1 MVTLYNL
8 RTVRIRTC
16 ANSNFFETCERVK
29 ENPWQRAKSPL
40 YNSFSQ
46 IWTTHCPKNR
56 QSPVSR
62 FEKMKW
68 CYFWS
73 VRCHVKIRTLIPE
86 GPKVYHFL
94 SITLHLLWD
103 KDISIWKL
111 PKLDDLK
118 ERLEQKTKKKHHQR
132 KTIISR
138 SRDKEQKF
146 LSGTFCGP
154 SADRVKQRLT
164 PIKDWIVSRSA
175 YLSAESAFIVLFYGT
190 SSFELSRK
198 PNLFSDSG

>member
-1 MVTLYNL
+1 MQIATFLKRANGWRRIRDNAQSRHFTTLSPKYEQP
-8 RTVRIRTC
+8 TVRKID
-16 ANSNFFETCERVK
+16 
-29 ENPWQRAKSPL
+29 RAQ
-40 YNSFSQ
+40 F
-46 IWTTHCPKNR
+46 
-56 QSPVSR
+56 PVSKR
-62 FEKMKW
+62 KMKW

-154 SADRVKQRLT
+154 PADRVKLRLT